1 MTVDYTDE
9 NGTTYE
15 VTFEYDPDLY
25 GEEDPSQSPW
35 HYITIESIT
44 DSEGEP
50 VKLDE
55 DDLYDMRQNLW
66 KDYRYEL

>member
-35 HYITIESIT
+35 HYITVELIT

-50 VKLDE
+50 VKLDD
-55 DDLYDMRQNLW
+55 DDLYDMKQNLW
-66 KDYRYEL
+66 KDYKYEL